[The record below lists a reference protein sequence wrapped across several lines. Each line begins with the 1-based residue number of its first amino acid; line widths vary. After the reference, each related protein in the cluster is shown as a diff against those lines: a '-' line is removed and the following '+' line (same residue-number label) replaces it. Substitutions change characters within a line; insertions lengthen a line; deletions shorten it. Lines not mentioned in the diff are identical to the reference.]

1 LPIARPV
8 KIADLLPPLT
18 IETLVN
24 GGAGLARHDG
34 RVVFIPHS
42 AVGDVV
48 VARVTRIKK
57 SFLEAEICEIVKPA
71 TNRRQPLCRVAGE
84 CGGCQW
90 QHLPYQEQLY
100 WKDTL
105 FRDTLVRR
113 CHIGSSKVLPVL
125 PAAQE
130 WGYRSRIQIKCTLQ
144 NDTFV
149 TGFYRTKSHE
159 VVAIDHCPLIA
170 EELNNL
176 LSSLRE
182 LLAVS
187 SYCADVTQIDLTIDD
202 RNRCGAVIHY
212 CGDELSAL
220 TDSLQL
226 ANLSAEIL
234 LKLPASRTLVPVVG
248 NGIYQIEVG
257 RPVIPLNYIA
267 GSFAQ
272 INLDQNRVMVQK
284 VLEYADLQGIET
296 VLDLFCGMGNFS
308 LPLARQSKTVI
319 GVEASSNS
327 IEMATENCRS
337 NRIENATF
345 YNRSAHGAL
354 TFFKQRGPVD
364 LVVLDP
370 PRSGA
375 AGVINELLQ
384 LPVKKVIYV
393 SCDPQTL
400 ARDLNILVTGGYE
413 LVSSQSF
420 DMFPQTHHCE
430 SITVMEWGG

>member
-1 LPIARPV
+1 
-8 KIADLLPPLT
+8 LT

-24 GGAGLARHDG
+24 GGSGLARYAG
-34 RVVFIPHS
+34 RVVFIPHT

-48 VARVTRIKK
+48 ISRVTRVKK
-57 SFLEAEICEIVKPA
+57 SFLEAEIGEIVESA
-71 TNRRQPLCRVAGE
+71 AVRRQPRCPVAGV

-90 QHLPYQEQLY
+90 QHLPYQEQLH

-113 CHIGSSKVLPVL
+113 CHIDSSKVLPVL
-125 PAAQE
+125 PAPQE

-144 NDTFV
+144 NGIFV
-149 TGFYRTKSHE
+149 TGFYRPKSHD

-182 LLAVS
+182 VLAVS
-187 SYCADVTQIDLTIDD
+187 ACRADVTQIDLTIDD
-202 RNRCGAVIHY
+202 RKRCGAVIHY
-212 CGDELSAL
+212 CGQKLAAL
-220 TDSLQL
+220 ADDLQV
-226 ANLSAEIL
+226 ANLGAEIL
-234 LKLPASRTLVPVVG
+234 LKSTDSRTLLPVVG
-248 NGIYQIEVG
+248 DGIYQIEVG
-257 RPVIPLNYIA
+257 QPLMPLSYAA

-284 VLEYADLQGIET
+284 VLECADLHGTET
-296 VLDLFCGMGNFS
+296 VADLFCGMGNFS
-308 LPLARQSKTVI
+308 LPLAGQSKALI
-319 GVEASSNS
+319 GVEGSSSS
-327 IEMATENCRS
+327 IAMANENCRA

-345 YNRSAHGAL
+345 YNRSASGAL
-354 TFFKQRGPVD
+354 TFFKKRGPVD

-375 AGVINELLQ
+375 AAVVDELVQ
-384 LPVKKVIYV
+384 SPVKKVVYV

-400 ARDLNILVTGGYE
+400 ARDLNILVKGGYE
-413 LVSSQSF
+413 LVSSQSL
-420 DMFPQTHHCE
+420 DMFPQTYHCE
-430 SITVMEWGG
+430 SITVVEWGGQIPGTV